1 MEKSKWD
8 LHVSKGRGF
17 LADCGGNE
25 RQRRLQFCKRD
36 DSMNALSSDLEFAES
51 ESERESLH
59 GGRVSRV
66 E

>member
-1 MEKSKWD
+1 MSRLEEDFS
-8 LHVSKGRGF
+8 LIVVVGTS
-17 LADCGGNE
+17 GNCSFVRE
-25 RQRRLQFCKRD
+25 RD

-51 ESERESLH
+51 ESERGRESLH